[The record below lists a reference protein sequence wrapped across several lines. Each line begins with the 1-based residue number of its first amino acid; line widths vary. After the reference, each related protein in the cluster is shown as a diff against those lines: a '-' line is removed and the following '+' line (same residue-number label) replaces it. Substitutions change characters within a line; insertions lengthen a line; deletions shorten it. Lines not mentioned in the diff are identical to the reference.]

1 MAYQNETRPQGD
13 AAGLGDNAFPGGNCK
28 SVIAPKADLTQAEF
42 AASITCRSLRA
53 IHLRECLRYEALRI
67 ITVATT
73 ASAFLADE
81 DDAAAIEALRR
92 LWPIIKT
99 DIAIPA
105 AELDRLG
112 GEL

>member
-1 MAYQNETRPQGD
+1 MTQTSETRRAGG
-13 AAGLGDNAFPGGNCK
+13 AAGLGDHAFPGGNCK
-28 SVIAPKADLTQAEF
+28 SENAPKADLTQAEF

-53 IHLRECLRYEALRI
+53 VHLRECLRFEMLRI
-67 ITVATT
+67 ITTATT
-73 ASAFLADE
+73 ASAHLADE
-81 DDAAAIEALRR
+81 DDPAAIEALRR

-112 GEL
+112 GGQ